1 MPRST
6 IYIVWAGAP
15 DTAGDGM
22 SAAGSIYELPSSDSE
37 DDGVFDD
44 IDLGDPS
51 KALTLDEMNKKIMEA
66 VQLEMRAIEQRGQEE
81 ARTKRKGDEAAVT
94 KTPQKRRR
102 TPAKR
107 RITSKAARADTVLPD
122 TQPVNVSNEDGLR
135 QKRELETLLRQ
146 HDLCAGT
153 DGCGWGYNG
162 MNANYWYK
170 NYDGVTPESAIH
182 NEPYYFMCGVTDRL
196 MRFYSQY
203 PENLPPRWI
212 GSVEGNDWRLCNLI
226 YNDKE
231 VHRHLSKYMRNEVL
245 KEYYLKNE
253 ALILSLRN
261 ALNVFLS
268 HRDLHPYVRRLAFV
282 AACGV
287 FTMQLIATQVASN
300 KINGARLMRDMK
312 ESLVDLLRKCKYNEE
327 LQVKLGVKMDKLPA
341 VVPLDE
347 TTSAATVSA
356 ASERVTSA
364 FSLRF

>member
-1 MPRST
+1 M
-6 IYIVWAGAP
+6 WAGAP
-15 DTAGDGM
+15 DSAGNGM
-22 SAAGSIYELPSSDSE
+22 SAAGSIYALPSSDSE
-37 DDGVFDD
+37 DDGALDD
-44 IDLGDPS
+44 IDLGDHS
-51 KALTLDEMNKKIMEA
+51 NALTLDEMNKKITEA
-66 VQLEMRAIEQRGQEE
+66 VQLEMKEIEQRGQEK
-81 ARTKRKGDEAAVT
+81 ARTKRKGDETAVT

-107 RITSKAARADTVLPD
+107 RITSKASARADTVLPD

-135 QKRELETLLRQ
+135 QKRDLETLLRQ
-146 HDLCAGT
+146 HNLCAGT

-162 MNANYWYK
+162 KNANYWYE

-182 NEPYYFMCGVTDRL
+182 NKQYYFMCGVTDRL

-212 GSVEGNDWRLCNLI
+212 GSAEGNDWRLCNFI
-226 YNDKE
+226 WSDEE
-231 VHRHLSKYMRNEVL
+231 VHGHLSKYMRNKVL

-253 ALILSLRN
+253 ALISSLRN

-268 HRDLHPYVRRLAFV
+268 HRNLHPYVRRLAFA

-300 KINGARLMRDMK
+300 KINGAHLMRRIQQ
-312 ESLVDLLRKCKYNEE
+312 SLRYLLGECGYEE
-327 LQVKLGVKMDKLPA
+327 DLQVKLGVKMDELPE

-364 FSLRF
+364 FLLRF